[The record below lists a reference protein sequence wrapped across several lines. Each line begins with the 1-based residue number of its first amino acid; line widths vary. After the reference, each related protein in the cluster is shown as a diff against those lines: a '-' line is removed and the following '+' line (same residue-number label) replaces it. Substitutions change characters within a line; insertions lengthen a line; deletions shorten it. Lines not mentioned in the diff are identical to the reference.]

1 MEILH
6 PFHSN
11 FQTTVRISLIK
22 RPHNIDYNYKKIFI
36 KKGDFNKMNLIQAY
50 LIMFLTGG
58 FLYCGIEILYRGY
71 SHISMLFAGGLCFIL
86 VGVIQNIL
94 GESASIVGQMLL
106 CGIMITGVEFLFG
119 EVVNKYMHLNVWDYS
134 AEQYNFKGQI
144 CLLYSNMWFLLSC
157 PMIILHDYMEYILI
171 GSHMPHYKI
180 F

>member
-1 MEILH
+1 MSINKVATQPVQVDKSPIESDECIL
-6 PFHSN
+6 SY
-11 FQTTVRISLIK
+11 
-22 RPHNIDYNYKKIFI
+22 DKKIFI
-36 KKGDFNKMNLIQAY
+36 KKGDFNRMNPIQAY

-94 GESASIVGQMLL
+94 GDSASIVGQMLL

-171 GSHMPHYKI
+171 GSQMPHYKI

>member
-1 MEILH
+1 
-6 PFHSN
+6 
-11 FQTTVRISLIK
+11 
-22 RPHNIDYNYKKIFI
+22 
-36 KKGDFNKMNLIQAY
+36 MNPIQAY

-94 GESASIVGQMLL
+94 GDSASIVGQMLL

-171 GSHMPHYKI
+171 GSQMPHYKI
-180 F
+180 FWLPINPNYICHFT